1 MEFNFKVL
9 NDKVM
14 NIEENLFNILD
25 DNSEISSELL
35 DDLKN
40 IIFKKR
46 EDEQLKVAFCGQ
58 YSAGKSTMISALT
71 GLKNIKI
78 GQGVTTEDVTEYN
91 FNGFSIVDTPGI
103 KAGREDHDK
112 KSLEYIE
119 KADLLVYVI
128 TADGFS
134 DVLMKNFKKMAFE
147 DNYINKMMLV
157 INKKSLENEE
167 NKENWLKDLKS
178 SFDKEVYDNLK
189 ISVIDA
195 ETYLESLTEDD
206 VEITK
211 ELLDYSNFNNF
222 KLNLNN
228 YVNGKGLH
236 GKIISRINVIQSFI
250 NRFST
255 ELSEEIEI
263 DTLKEKIKFLKDKE
277 TEINKF
283 FNETILEM
291 KREVISIKNSF
302 KGEIYLENIDNLEA
316 ETKKIELSL
325 EYYLEGL
332 NNKIENYT
340 KSIIE
345 EINIKVDEIENDY
358 LQKIQFI
365 NLNIENNLK
374 NYKTVKNTVGM
385 TSQICGSIGTS
396 VAQNF
401 KKSDLNTLSNLFNV
415 KISWWRKGK
424 AVDKVKFLGKGIAA
438 MGLALECY
446 NQYKESELNS
456 EIIKIKDEVESE
468 FNAIIDNIKNN
479 VLNILNGEDNF
490 LHEIKGAINS
500 LEDEKRNLIEV
511 SKKNKDCLE
520 AIGKIDIKCNE
531 ILDTLN

>member
-14 NIEENLFNILD
+14 NLEENLFNTLD
-25 DNSEISSELL
+25 ENSEISIKLL

-40 IIFKKR
+40 IILKKR

-134 DVLMKNFKKMAFE
+134 DVLMRNFKKMAFE
-147 DNYINKMMLV
+147 DSYINKMMLV

-195 ETYLESLTEDD
+195 ETYLESLKETDI
-206 VEITK
+206 EINK

-222 KLNLNN
+222 KLNLNE
-228 YVNGKGLH
+228 YVNEKGLH
-236 GKIISRINVIQSFI
+236 GKIISRINIIQGFI
-250 NRFST
+250 DRFST
-255 ELSEEIEI
+255 ELSQEIEI

-277 TEINKF
+277 KEINRF

-291 KREVISIKNSF
+291 EREVNCIKNNF
-302 KGEIYLENIDNLEA
+302 KSGIYLENIENLED
-316 ETKKIELSL
+316 EKSQSQVSLKTYLSN
-325 EYYLEGL
+325 L
-332 NNKIENYT
+332 NNKIEDYV
-340 KSIIE
+340 KDKIE
-345 EINIKVDEIENDY
+345 EISIKVEEIENDY
-358 LQKIQFI
+358 IEKIQFI
-365 NLNIENNLK
+365 NLKIENSLK
-374 NYKTVKNTVGM
+374 NYKTVKNTVGVV
-385 TSQICGSIGTS
+385 SKVCGDVGDAF
-396 VAQNF
+396 AQNF
-401 KKSDLNTLSNLFNV
+401 KKSHLNALSNFFNV
-415 KISWWRKGK
+415 KIKWWKK
-424 AVDKVKFLGKGIAA
+424 ASMVNNFKFVGKGLGAA
-438 MGLALECY
+438 ALALDIY
-446 NQYKESELNS
+446 NQHKESELDN
-456 EIIKIKDEVESE
+456 EIRKIKAEVESE
-468 FNAIIDNIKNN
+468 FNLIIDDIKNN
-479 VLNILNGEDNF
+479 MLNMLNSEDSF
-490 LHEIKGAINS
+490 LHEIKGAINF
-500 LEDEKRNLIEV
+500 LEDEKRSLKEV
-511 SKKNKDCLE
+511 NKKNKDCLE
-520 AIGKIDIKCNE
+520 EIDKIDIKCNE
-531 ILDTLN
+531 ILDALN